1 MTAYK
6 AHQLRSQFLK
16 SYSVVQ
22 QVFKQMESEDI
33 AIEPSAY
40 TGVYG
45 PQVLLYKEFKKFLTG
60 YTDCG
65 TWSVKSYPCA
75 NVNKLNYK
83 TFNKKSVVSR
93 YYFDDGQLALP
104 DGTLLIFEQGAA
116 TDYIWVFV
124 DINGYKNP
132 PNVWGYDLFTFEF
145 LDGELRT
152 MGDKQTTYNDLLKYC
167 DIKSDDAKNGIA
179 CAYRAKTESDY
190 FKWVIKNVK

>member
-1 MTAYK
+1 MEHY
-6 AHQLRSQFLK
+6 LFL
-16 SYSVVQ
+16 
-22 QVFKQMESEDI
+22 
-33 AIEPSAY
+33 
-40 TGVYG
+40 
-45 PQVLLYKEFKKFLTG
+45 
-60 YTDCG
+60 
-65 TWSVKSYPCA
+65 
-75 NVNKLNYK
+75 N
-83 TFNKKSVVSR
+83 R
-93 YYFDDGQLALP
+93 
-104 DGTLLIFEQGAA
+104 GAA

-167 DIKSDDAKNGIA
+167 DIKSDDAKNGID